1 VRQARGTVSFEVE
14 IEPFV
19 EREDAHISIE
29 AGRTELRRRL
39 RRTSFSSPTLSA
51 GDIDAQ
57 WEMAESYG
65 DETAGA
71 SAPTPDQ
78 NVVDE
83 WAEAIGVHYDDF
95 EELRCGDK
103 EHERDVHR
111 WELDPASAEDY
122 FERTRES
129 SCRA

>member
-1 VRQARGTVSFEVE
+1 M
-14 IEPFV
+14 
-19 EREDAHISIE
+19 
-29 AGRTELRRRL
+29 
-39 RRTSFSSPTLSA
+39 LSG

-65 DETAGA
+65 DETAGV

-78 NVVDE
+78 NDVVE
-83 WAEAIGVHYDDF
+83 WAAAMGLHYDDF

-103 EHERDVHR
+103 EHERDIHR

-122 FERTRES
+122 FERMRS
-129 SCRA
+129 H